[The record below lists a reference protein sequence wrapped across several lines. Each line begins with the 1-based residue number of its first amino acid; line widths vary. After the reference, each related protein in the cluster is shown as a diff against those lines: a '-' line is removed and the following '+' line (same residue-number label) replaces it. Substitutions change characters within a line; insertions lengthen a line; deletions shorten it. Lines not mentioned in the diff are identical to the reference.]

1 MFIKKRL
8 GKTFFFLQKRL
19 EKDHCLYKQGFIS
32 RQLDLQNYRKTEVN

>member
-8 GKTFFFLQKRL
+8 GKTFFLQKRL